1 MNAWVG
7 RSIGLGL
14 MALTLWGSSGLAQ
27 AMTVR
32 ERYLL
37 EQQSRHAPAKAKR
50 HHTNHAAKPAQKVR
64 KKAHSAQS
72 RNTTSHRKATLQMR
86 RAPHATHRAL
96 QQRQAKARNKV
107 QPALKHQK
115 ANTKVQAQRH
125 QASHVRPARTTR
137 TKATHGKA
145 TRAKTTRNPA
155 GRKPPGTKIR
165 TAARKTQASQSRIP
179 RQARAAQHPAKRLK
193 HRSTRHGR

>member
-72 RNTTSHRKATLQMR
+72 RNTTSRRKATLHTR

-96 QQRQAKARNKV
+96 QQWQAKARKV

-137 TKATHGKA
+137 TKVTHGKA

-155 GRKPPGTKIR
+155 SRKPPGTKIR

-193 HRSTRHGR
+193 HRSARHGR

>member
-137 TKATHGKA
+137 TKVTHGKA
-145 TRAKTTRNPA
+145 TRARTTRNPA

-193 HRSTRHGR
+193 HRSARHGR

>member
-96 QQRQAKARNKV
+96 QQRQAKARKV

-137 TKATHGKA
+137 TKVTHGKA
-145 TRAKTTRNPA
+145 TRARTTRNPA

-165 TAARKTQASQSRIP
+165 TAARKTQASPSRTP

-193 HRSTRHGR
+193 HRSARHGR

>member
-96 QQRQAKARNKV
+96 QQRQAKARKV

-125 QASHVRPARTTR
+125 QASHVRPART
-137 TKATHGKA
+137 

-193 HRSTRHGR
+193 HRSARHGR